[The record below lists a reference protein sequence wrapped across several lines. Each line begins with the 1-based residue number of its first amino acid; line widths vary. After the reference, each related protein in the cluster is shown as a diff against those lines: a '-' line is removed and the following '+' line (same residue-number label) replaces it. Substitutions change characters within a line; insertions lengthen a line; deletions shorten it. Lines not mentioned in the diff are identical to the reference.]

1 MTLSRLFLVISMCFC
16 INRKQDQCNKQKV
29 SNNLE
34 ISYSKLVNLILLFKG
49 KGRRPSQIFVFRAI
63 LLSKHKYYLNSWTH
77 LKGGH
82 LHKKALSAVTSIVW
96 NSHLKI
102 Y

>member
-1 MTLSRLFLVISMCFC
+1 MTLSRLFLVILMCFC
-16 INRKQDQCNKQKV
+16 INRKQAQCNKQKV

-34 ISYSKLVNLILLFKG
+34 ISYSKLVNLNSRGKVDALLTF
-49 KGRRPSQIFVFRAI
+49 FVFRAI

-82 LHKKALSAVTSIVW
+82 LHKKTLSVVTSIVW